1 MCTIELCRALR
12 PNLTKPPTHP
22 LHPRPALQ
30 PLDVADAIKK
40 EVDDFGEEFLRL
52 EKYVNLNYTGFHKI
66 LKKHDR
72 WLTNPCRTFYLQR
85 LQNHNWTRG
94 DYSDVVRARAAV
106 VFWWGSTAVCVCVC
120 LCL

>member
-1 MCTIELCRALR
+1 M
-12 PNLTKPPTHP
+12 
-22 LHPRPALQ
+22 
-30 PLDVADAIKK
+30 ADAIKK
-40 EVDDFGEEFLRL
+40 EVDEIGEEFLKL

-94 DYSDVVRARAAV
+94 DYSDVVRA
-106 VFWWGSTAVCVCVC
+106 
-120 LCL
+120 

>member
-1 MCTIELCRALR
+1 M
-12 PNLTKPPTHP
+12 
-22 LHPRPALQ
+22 
-30 PLDVADAIKK
+30 ADAIKK
-40 EVDDFGEEFLRL
+40 EVDEIGEEFLRL

-94 DYSDVVRARAAV
+94 DYSDVVRGHARGVLGIRNVAPSHPPTLP
-106 VFWWGSTAVCVCVC
+106 GRLPLPSSHPIHPNHNTNKHKHH
-120 LCL
+120 

>member
-1 MCTIELCRALR
+1 MA
-12 PNLTKPPTHP
+12 
-22 LHPRPALQ
+22 
-30 PLDVADAIKK
+30 DVIKK
-40 EVDDFGEEFLRL
+40 EVDEVGEEFLRL

-94 DYSDVVRARAAV
+94 DYSDVVRAVGRVASGGCIVGMGTRMQGTSRTNRSAHI
-106 VFWWGSTAVCVCVC
+106 FIP
-120 LCL
+120 